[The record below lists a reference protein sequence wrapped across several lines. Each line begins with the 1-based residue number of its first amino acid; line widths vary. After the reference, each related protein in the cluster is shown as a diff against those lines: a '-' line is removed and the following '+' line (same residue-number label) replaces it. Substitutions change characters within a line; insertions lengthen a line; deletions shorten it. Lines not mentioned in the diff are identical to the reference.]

1 MYLTDKDNIM
11 MIKHINS
18 IKHFGVFDDWKRK
31 GDLPD
36 FKAKNIIYGWNYS
49 GKTTLSRL
57 FSYLDKSALVDEE
70 YQNIEF
76 EVELDDNSKITE
88 RNRDSS
94 ALSIKVF
101 NSDFVRD
108 KLHFD
113 TDNVIRGI
121 SFIVGEG
128 GDIKQ
133 QIVANELYIGAQK
146 AKITTVKEQQLADFE
161 KKFTDESRHIKSE
174 FNSLIDFTKTQFKS
188 VMQSLSTPYSQ
199 YTNISQ
205 KELIDIK
212 NNALA
217 QDAKQTINGEH
228 YDLNYVSL
236 LNSVCDICMDVLT
249 EKTLDPILSNDTELF
264 DWAKSGLSIYKR
276 KDSALAI
283 GKCAFCGGELTAE
296 RVAYLN
302 AFYSNEAAR
311 LKDKISTCQES
322 IFAEKKNVEE
332 LWLAKISPND
342 FMDSCQTEFKE
353 LSAQYEQCSNNYIAL
368 LDDLNRQLEQ
378 KKENLFL
385 KIDVAIHDTTAKNDL
400 NEWIHKVEEIIKEH
414 NNIVNSFETT
424 RDSARK
430 AYKEYLVASF
440 LQREKYLQI
449 KSETDTERGENVKL
463 QQEIENKEKDNERLL
478 ASIKSIL
485 EGKNK
490 LEKYI
495 QRFLCR
501 KDISIKVVNDDHFE
515 LYRNGK
521 IAKNLSEGEKMAI
534 AFSHFMVDLES
545 LGDALRNTIVFIDD
559 PISSLDANHIAQVS
573 YLINDFFFR
582 KGLDSSKPEK
592 VCDYCAQLFVATHN
606 FEFFSFLND
615 ANNFQRGKDENATQK
630 YLVKRENETR
640 STFLKL
646 PKSFGK
652 CKSEYVYLFSE
663 IDAFKEAN
671 CPEDKYYIMP
681 NIIRR
686 FLEIYT
692 LIQLPGNKDEIDNRL
707 KLLYDDEFDELKIL
721 HNFSHCTSVE
731 RATKHEEIIQQM
743 PEIVDALYKLLERN
757 RTHLNSLY
765 EGIERKDKVIV

>member
-1 MYLTDKDNIM
+1 
-11 MIKHINS
+11 MIKRINS
-18 IKHFGVFDDWKRK
+18 IKHFGVFDDWKRSN
-31 GDLPD
+31 DLPD
-36 FKAKNIIYGWNYS
+36 FHAKNIIYGWNYS

-57 FSYLDKSALVDEE
+57 FSFLDKNTPIDEE
-70 YQNIEF
+70 YKDVEF
-76 EVELDDNSKITE
+76 EVELDDGCKLTE
-88 RNRDSS
+88 KTRIDST
-94 ALSIKVF
+94 LSVKVF

-113 TDNVIRGI
+113 TDNAIKGI

-133 QIVANELYIGAQK
+133 QIAANELYIGAQK

-188 VMQSLSTPYSQ
+188 VMQSLSTPYCQ

-236 LNSVCDICMDVLT
+236 LNSVCDICMDVPT
-249 EKTLDPILSNDTELF
+249 ETTLDPILSNDTELF
-264 DWAKSGLSIYKR
+264 DWAKSGLHIYKR
-276 KDSALAI
+276 KDSALTI

-311 LKDKISTCQES
+311 LKDKIRTCQES

-342 FMDSCQTEFKE
+342 FMDSCQAEFKE
-353 LSAQYEQCSNNYIAL
+353 LSTQYEQCCNNYIAL

-378 KKENLFL
+378 KKGNLFL
-385 KIDVAIHDTTAKNDL
+385 KIDVAIHDTTAKDDL
-400 NEWIHKVEEIIKEH
+400 NEWIHKAEEVIKKH
-414 NNIVNSFETT
+414 NDIVNSFETT

-449 KSETDTERGENVKL
+449 KSEADTERGENVKL

-515 LYRNGK
+515 LYRNGR

-582 KGLDSSKPEK
+582 KGLDSSNTEK
-592 VCDYCAQLFVATHN
+592 ACNYFAQLFVATHN

-615 ANNFQRGKDENATQK
+615 ANNFQRGKGKENNINATQK
-630 YLVKRENETR
+630 YLVKRETETK

-652 CKSEYVYLFSE
+652 CKSEYIYLFSE
-663 IDAFKEAN
+663 IDAFKEEGY
-671 CPEDKYYIMP
+671 PEDKYYIMP

-692 LIQLPGNKDEIDNRL
+692 LIQLPGSKDEIDNRL
-707 KLLYDDEFDELKIL
+707 RLLYENEPFDELKIL
-721 HNFSHCTSVE
+721 HKFSHCTSVE

-743 PEIVDALYKLLERN
+743 PEIVDDLYKLLERN
-757 RTHLNSLY
+757 KTHLNSLY
-765 EGIERKDKVIV
+765 EGIEKKIK

>member
-1 MYLTDKDNIM
+1 ML
-11 MIKHINS
+11 IKRINS

-31 GDLPD
+31 NDLPD

-113 TDNVIRGI
+113 TDNAIKGI

-133 QIVANELYIGAQK
+133 QIAANDLSIRSLK
-146 AKITTVKEQQLADFE
+146 AKITTAKEQQLADFE

-174 FNSLIDFTKTQFKS
+174 FNSLIEFTKAHFKS

-199 YTNISQ
+199 YTNILQ
-205 KELIDIK
+205 KELIDMK

-228 YDLNYVSL
+228 YDLNYISL
-236 LNSVCDICMDVLT
+236 LNSVCDICMDVPT
-249 EKTLDPILSNDTELF
+249 ETTLDPILSNDTELF
-264 DWAKSGLSIYKR
+264 DWAKSGLHIYKR

-332 LWLAKISPND
+332 LWLTKISPND
-342 FMDSCQTEFKE
+342 FMDSCQVEFKE
-353 LSAQYEQCSNNYIAL
+353 LSAQYEQCRNNYIAL

-385 KIDVAIHDTTAKNDL
+385 KIDVAIYGTTAKEDL
-400 NEWIHKVEEIIKEH
+400 NEWIHKAESVIKKH
-414 NNIVNSFETT
+414 NDIVNSFETT
-424 RDSARK
+424 RNSARK

-449 KSETDTERGENVKL
+449 KSEADIERSENVKF
-463 QQEIENKEKDNERLL
+463 QQEIENKEKDNEQLL

-490 LEKYI
+490 LEEYI

-501 KDISIKVVNDDHFE
+501 KDISINVANDDHFE

-534 AFSHFMVDLES
+534 AFSYFMVDLES

-592 VCDYCAQLFVATHN
+592 VCNYFAQLFVATHN

-615 ANNFQRGKDENATQK
+615 ANNFQRGKDKNVTQK
-630 YLVKRENETR
+630 YLVKRENETS
-640 STFLKL
+640 STFLNL

-663 IDAFKEAN
+663 IDAFKEEG

-692 LIQLPGNKDEIDNRL
+692 LIQLPGNHDEVDKRL
-707 KLLYDDEFDELKIL
+707 KILYGDEFDELKIL
-721 HNFSHCTSVE
+721 HKFSHCTSVE
-731 RATKHEEIIQQM
+731 RATRLEEIIQQM
-743 PEIVDALYKLLERN
+743 PDIVCALYKLLECN
-757 RTHLNSLY
+757 RKHLNSLY
-765 EGIERKDKVIV
+765 EGIGKVNTECKNNAG

>member
-1 MYLTDKDNIM
+1 
-11 MIKHINS
+11 MIKRINS
-18 IKHFGVFDDWKRK
+18 IKHFGVFDDWKRSN
-31 GDLPD
+31 DLPD
-36 FKAKNIIYGWNYS
+36 FHAKNIIYGWNYS

-57 FSYLDKSALVDEE
+57 FSFLDKNTPIDEE
-70 YQNIEF
+70 YKDVEF
-76 EVELDDNSKITE
+76 EVELDDGSKLTKQT
-88 RNRDSS
+88 RVDST
-94 ALSIKVF
+94 LSVKVF

-113 TDNVIRGI
+113 TDNAIKGI

-133 QIVANELYIGAQK
+133 QIAANELYIGAQK

-174 FNSLIDFTKTQFKS
+174 FNSLIDFTKKQFKS
-188 VMQSLSTPYSQ
+188 VMQSLSTPYCQ

-236 LNSVCDICMDVLT
+236 LNSVCDICMDVPT
-249 EKTLDPILSNDTELF
+249 ETTLDPILSNDTELF
-264 DWAKSGLSIYKR
+264 DWAKSGLHIYKR
-276 KDSALAI
+276 KDSALTI

-311 LKDKISTCQES
+311 LKDKIRTCQES

-342 FMDSCQTEFKE
+342 FMDSCQAEFKE
-353 LSAQYEQCSNNYIAL
+353 LSTQYEQCCNNYIAL
-368 LDDLNRQLEQ
+368 LGDFNRQLEQ

-385 KIDVAIHDTTAKNDL
+385 KIDVAIHDTTAKDDL
-400 NEWIHKVEEIIKEH
+400 NEWIHKAESVIKKH
-414 NNIVNSFETT
+414 NDIVNSFETT
-424 RDSARK
+424 RTAAREK
-430 AYKEYLVASF
+430 YKEYLVASF

-449 KSETDTERGENVKL
+449 KSEADTERGENVKL

-490 LEKYI
+490 LEEYI

-501 KDISIKVVNDDHFE
+501 KDISIKVVNNDHFE
-515 LYRNGK
+515 LYRNGR

-582 KGLDSSKPEK
+582 KGLDSSNTEK
-592 VCDYCAQLFVATHN
+592 VCNYFAQLFVATHN

-615 ANNFQRGKDENATQK
+615 ANNFQRGKGKENNINATQK
-630 YLVKRENETR
+630 YLVKRETETK

-652 CKSEYVYLFSE
+652 CKSEYIYLFSE
-663 IDAFKEAN
+663 IDAFKNAG

-692 LIQLPGNKDEIDNRL
+692 LIQLPGNRDEIDNRL
-707 KLLYDDEFDELKIL
+707 RELYGEEFDELKIL
-721 HNFSHCTSVE
+721 HTFSHCTSVE
-731 RATKHEEIIQQM
+731 RATKHEEIIQHM
-743 PEIVDALYKLLERN
+743 PEIVKALYKLLGKN
-757 RTHLNSLY
+757 QLHLQSLY
-765 EGIERKDKVIV
+765 EGIGKEEKEE